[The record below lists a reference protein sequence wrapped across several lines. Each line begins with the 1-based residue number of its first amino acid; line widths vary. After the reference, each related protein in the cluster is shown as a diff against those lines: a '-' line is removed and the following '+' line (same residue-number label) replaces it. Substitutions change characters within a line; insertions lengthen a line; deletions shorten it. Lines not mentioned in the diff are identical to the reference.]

1 MRMIRKYNTLI
12 KFLKKNCPYFGLGPK
27 PGGSISSTQYPMKHT
42 VLRMA
47 LILAAGLPLMAHAA
61 DGARQAEVAR
71 RGADVMPFDLKATVH
86 VFRKT
91 ADGGTQRVV
100 ARNAADAVQVPRVR
114 QHLRDIEAQFRNGDF
129 SGPAHIHG
137 GAMPGLAQL
146 EAAKPGEIAIAYRDV
161 EGGAQLTYRSANPG
175 LVSALHA
182 WFDAQVSDHGAD
194 AMAGHAHHS
203 PGMHQMP
210 KE

>member
-1 MRMIRKYNTLI
+1 MKY
-12 KFLKKNCPYFGLGPK
+12 
-27 PGGSISSTQYPMKHT
+27 T
-42 VLRMA
+42 VVRLA
-47 LILAAGLPLMAHAA
+47 LILAAAVPLTTHAA

-86 VFRKT
+86 VFSKT

-137 GAMPGLAQL
+137 SAMPGLAQL
-146 EAAKPGEIAIAYRDV
+146 EAAKPGEIAIAYRDI
-161 EGGAQLTYRSANPG
+161 EGGAQLTYRSANPS

-194 AMAGHAHHS
+194 AMAGHAHH
-203 PGMHQMP
+203 PAGMHKMHEQ
-210 KE
+210 